1 MLSLAG
7 MLYTAV
13 IKVIYRRNNWIGLL
27 IYFFLNQ
34 TCRSYFRSKLKESFV
49 GTCFTTLWI
58 VSPEGRNLQL
68 PRYFQFARME

>member
-13 IKVIYRRNNWIGLL
+13 IKVIYRRNNWIGLF

-34 TCRSYFRSKLKESFV
+34 TCRSYFRSNLKESFV
-49 GTCFTTLWI
+49 GTRFTTLWI
-58 VSPEGRNLQL
+58 VSPKGRNLQL